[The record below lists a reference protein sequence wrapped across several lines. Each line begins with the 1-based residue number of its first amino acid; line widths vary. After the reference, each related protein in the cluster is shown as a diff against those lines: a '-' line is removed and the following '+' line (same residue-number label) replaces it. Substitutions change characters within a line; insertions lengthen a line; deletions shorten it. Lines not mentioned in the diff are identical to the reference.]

1 MNTNKTKDLALHK
14 YIYDRK
20 RRYDFIMLNSQVED
34 DKGKKAT
41 IITTT
46 LKYLSVTYAKFSV
59 FINKIFFNYLR
70 ESQDVVTKKVAF
82 LKNILC

>member
-34 DKGKKAT
+34 DKGKNDNFE
-41 IITTT
+41 IPICH
-46 LKYLSVTYAKFSV
+46 VC
-59 FINKIFFNYLR
+59 
-70 ESQDVVTKKVAF
+70 KV
-82 LKNILC
+82 LGLYQ